1 MNIST
6 AVIIGVGPDRG
17 VGARLCQRFAKLGHH
32 VFVGGRTAAK
42 VEEVAAQIRAAGGLA
57 TAVEVDAT
65 DESAIKRLFMTAEE
79 SGPVQVAIYN
89 AGNNMPGSFLTMES
103 SFFEKCWRIACFGGF
118 LFAREG
124 LNVMTPRGQGTLL
137 FTGASASIR
146 GKPNFAAFTAAKA
159 GLRALAQ
166 SLAREFGPIGIHV
179 GHVVIDG
186 AVDGDRI
193 RNGRPEIAAARGD
206 DGLVDIEGIVDI
218 YEMMH
223 RQPRRAWSHE
233 IDVRTFVEPF

>member
-1 MNIST
+1 MTRET
-6 AVIIGVGPDRG
+6 AVIIGVGPDNG
-17 VGARLCQRFAKLGHH
+17 VGARLCHRFAELDYH
-32 VFVGGRTAAK
+32 VLVVGRTASK
-42 VEEVAAQIRAAGGLA
+42 VDAVADRIRSSGGSA
-57 TAVEVDAT
+57 TAVEADAT
-65 DESAIKRLFMTAEE
+65 DEPAIMDLFQRAEAI
-79 SGPVQVAIYN
+79 GPVRVAVYN
-89 AGNNMPGSFLTMES
+89 AGNNMPGTFLTMEGE
-103 SFFEKCWRIACFGGF
+103 FFERCWRIACFGGF
-118 LFAREG
+118 LFAREA
-124 LNVMTPRGQGTLL
+124 LKHMAERGKGTLL
-137 FTGASASIR
+137 FTGASASLR

-166 SLAREFGPIGIHV
+166 SLAREFGPKGIHV
-179 GHVVIDG
+179 GHIVIDG

-193 RNGRPEIAAARGD
+193 RKGRPEIAAERGD